1 MRFGASGGCL
11 TAPPLASTGCRSR
24 QGGGSPASHRGN
36 TPPGLPRPAAPGS
49 SGHRLPCGKQGT
61 DMGELSQAPRRP
73 PAQHPASSLQM
84 GPVTAV
90 EGCLSRGL
98 TAIVSMSPGMPLW
111 VVVKLLGPPSSAV
124 ALYCGQTH
132 VGMFL

>member
-1 MRFGASGGCL
+1 
-11 TAPPLASTGCRSR
+11 
-24 QGGGSPASHRGN
+24 
-36 TPPGLPRPAAPGS
+36 
-49 SGHRLPCGKQGT
+49 
-61 DMGELSQAPRRP
+61 MGELSQAPRRP
-73 PAQHPASSLQM
+73 PAHHPASSLQM